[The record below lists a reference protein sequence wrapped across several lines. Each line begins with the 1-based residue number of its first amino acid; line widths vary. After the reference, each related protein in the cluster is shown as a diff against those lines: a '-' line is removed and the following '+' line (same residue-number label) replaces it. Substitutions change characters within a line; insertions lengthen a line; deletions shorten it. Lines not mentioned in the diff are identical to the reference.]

1 MSAESPPVSAN
12 AATPGQRRTVLARF
26 RRHRLAAAASVVLVL
41 VAVFAFVGPLLW
53 RYGHDEITPDN
64 SQPPSAV
71 HPLGTDSLGHDLLA
85 QVMRGTQQ
93 SLLIALTVALGAALV
108 GTVIG
113 IVAGYYRGR
122 TDALLMRLVD
132 LFLTVP
138 TIAVAAVLGHNF
150 AGNGGWV
157 LIAVVLAAL
166 MWTSVAR
173 VVRGVVLGLRE
184 REFVSAARA
193 LGSSDLRIMVRH
205 ILPNVAAPII
215 VSVTILVATAILA
228 ETALSF
234 IGFGV
239 QPPDTS
245 LGLLVANAQSA
256 VATRPWLFY
265 FPGLVI
271 LLIALSINFIG
282 DGLRDAFDPTQTKG
296 PRRRRYLAQPAARID
311 PVPDDVLLSVRDLRV
326 VFAADNGDV
335 PAVRHLDLD
344 LRRGEVV
351 GLVGESGSGKSV
363 SAAALM
369 GLLPPT
375 ATVSGSIRFA
385 GQELVGL
392 AEPRFRRLRG
402 SRIAMVF
409 QDPMSSL
416 SPVHTIGDQVAE
428 AVRVHQACTRAAAR
442 ARAVEL
448 LDTVGIPDARNRLGD
463 YPHQF
468 SGGMRQRVV
477 IAMAI
482 ANDPD
487 LIIADEPTTALDVT
501 VQAQVLAALRA
512 VRERTGAAILLIT
525 HDLGIVAEIADRI
538 AVMYAGRLVEVGTA
552 ADVFDHP
559 AMPYTRGLLNSVPRL
574 DRPADEELWA
584 IPGSPPTMTALPPG
598 CAFAPRCTISTPDC
612 SVAVP
617 DLVPVAAGHRAA
629 CLHLPPHDDPPTG
642 TRPHLADPGKAV
654 TT

>member
-1 MSAESPPVSAN
+1 MSADSSPAPV
-12 AATPGQRRTVLARF
+12 TGTEPGRWRTVAARF
-26 RRHRLAAAASVVLVL
+26 LRHRPAVAALAVLTL
-41 VAVFAFVGPLLW
+41 VALFAFVGPSLW
-53 RYGHDEITPDN
+53 HYGYDQITPDN
-64 SQPPSAV
+64 SRPPSAA

-93 SLLIALTVALGAALV
+93 SLLIALSVALGAALIGTLV
-108 GTVIG
+108 GV
-113 IVAGYYRGR
+113 VAGFHRGR
-122 TDALLMRLVD
+122 ADALLMRVVD

-150 AGNGGWV
+150 AGESGWF
-157 LIAVVLAAL
+157 LIAAVLAAL
-166 MWTSVAR
+166 MWTTVAR

-184 REFVSAARA
+184 REFVAAARA
-193 LGSSDLRIMVRH
+193 LGASNTRIMVSH
-205 ILPNVAAPII
+205 ILPNIAGPII
-215 VSVTILVATAILA
+215 VSVTVLVAGAILA

-256 VATRPWLFY
+256 VGTRPWLFY
-265 FPGLVI
+265 SPGVVI

-282 DGLRDAFDPTQTKG
+282 DGLRDALDPAQTRG
-296 PRRRRYLAQPAARID
+296 PRRRRYLAR
-311 PVPDDVLLSVRDLRV
+311 PVERTDVIPDDVLLSVRDLRV
-326 VFAADNGDV
+326 VFAAPGDDV

-363 SAAALM
+363 SAAAIM
-369 GLLPPT
+369 GLLPPA
-375 ATVSGSIRFA
+375 ATVSGSIRLA

-392 AEPRFRRLRG
+392 AESRYRRLRG
-402 SRIAMVF
+402 RRVAMVF

-428 AVRVHQACTRAAAR
+428 AVRVHQGGSWAAAR
-442 ARAVEL
+442 DRAAEL
-448 LDTVGIPDARNRLGD
+448 LDIVGVPDARNRLRD

-525 HDLGIVAEIADRI
+525 HDLGIVAEVADRI
-538 AVMYAGRLVEVGTA
+538 AVMYAGRLVETGTA
-552 ADVFDHP
+552 ADVFDRP
-559 AMPYTRGLLNSVPRL
+559 AMPYTRGLLESVPRL
-574 DRPADEELWA
+574 DRPAEEELWA
-584 IPGSPPTMTALPPG
+584 IPGSPPTMTALPSG
-598 CAFAPRCTISTPDC
+598 CAFAPRCASRTAECAESEPG
-612 SVAVP
+612 
-617 DLVPVAAGHRAA
+617 LRPVSAGHLAA
-629 CLHLPPHDDPPTG
+629 CLHLTAERTP
-642 TRPHLADPGKAV
+642 RR
-654 TT
+654 

>member
-1 MSAESPPVSAN
+1 MSAESSPMP
-12 AATPGQRRTVLARF
+12 AAGAEPGQWRTVIARF
-26 RRHRLAAAASVVLVL
+26 RRHRLAVVSLVVLVL
-41 VAVFAFVGPLLW
+41 VALFAFVGPLLW
-53 RYGHDEITPDN
+53 HYQYDQITPDN
-64 SQPPSAV
+64 SKPPSAT

-93 SLLIALTVALGAALV
+93 SLLIALSVALGAALI
-108 GTVIG
+108 GTVTG
-113 IVAGYYRGR
+113 IVAGFYRGR
-122 TDALLMRLVD
+122 TDALLMRVVD

-150 AGNGGWV
+150 AGESGWF
-157 LIAVVLAAL
+157 LIAAVLAAL
-166 MWTSVAR
+166 MWTTVAR

-184 REFVSAARA
+184 REFVAAARS
-193 LGSSDLRIMVRH
+193 LGASNVRIMASH
-205 ILPNVAAPII
+205 ILPNVAGPII
-215 VSVTILVATAILA
+215 VSVTILVASAILA

-245 LGLLVANAQSA
+245 LGLLIANAQSA
-256 VATRPWLFY
+256 VGTRPWLFY
-265 FPGLVI
+265 SPGVVI

-282 DGLRDAFDPTQTKG
+282 DGLRDALDPAQTRG
-296 PRRRRYLAQPAARID
+296 PRRRRYLAQPAQRTDVI
-311 PVPDDVLLSVRDLRV
+311 PDEALLSIRDLKV
-326 VFAADNGDV
+326 MFAADGGDV
-335 PAVRHLDLD
+335 PAVRRLDLD

-363 SAAALM
+363 SAAAIM

-385 GQELVGL
+385 GKELVGL
-392 AEPRFRRLRG
+392 AEPQYRRLRG
-402 SRIAMVF
+402 RRVAMVF

-428 AVRVHQACTRAAAR
+428 AVRVHQGCSWAAAR
-442 ARAVEL
+442 DRAVEL
-448 LDTVGIPDARNRLGD
+448 LDVVGVPDARNRLRD

-525 HDLGIVAEIADRI
+525 HDLGIVAQVADRI
-538 AVMYAGRLVEVGTA
+538 AVMYAGRLVETGTA
-552 ADVFDHP
+552 VDVFDHP
-559 AMPYTRGLLNSVPRL
+559 AMPYTRGLLDSIPRL
-574 DRPADEELWA
+574 DRPADDELWA
-584 IPGSPPTMTALPPG
+584 IPGSPPTMTALPAG
-598 CAFAPRCTISTPDC
+598 CAFAPRCAIRTAECAGSE
-612 SVAVP
+612 P
-617 DLVPVAAGHRAA
+617 DLRPVSAGHLAA
-629 CLHLPPHDDPPTG
+629 CLHLTVER
-642 TRPHLADPGKAV
+642 T
-654 TT
+654 

>member
-1 MSAESPPVSAN
+1 MPAAGAE
-12 AATPGQRRTVLARF
+12 PGQWRTVIARF
-26 RRHRLAAAASVVLVL
+26 RRHRLAVVSLVVLVL
-41 VAVFAFVGPLLW
+41 VALFAFVGPLLW
-53 RYGHDEITPDN
+53 HYRYDQITPDN
-64 SQPPSAV
+64 SQPPSAT

-93 SLLIALTVALGAALV
+93 SLLIALSVALGAALI
-108 GTVIG
+108 GTVTG
-113 IVAGYYRGR
+113 IVAGFYRGR
-122 TDALLMRLVD
+122 TDAVLMRVVD

-150 AGNGGWV
+150 AGESGWF
-157 LIAVVLAAL
+157 LIAAVLAAL
-166 MWTSVAR
+166 MWTTVAR

-184 REFVSAARA
+184 REFVAAARS
-193 LGSSDLRIMVRH
+193 LGASNVRIMASH
-205 ILPNVAAPII
+205 ILPNVAGPII
-215 VSVTILVATAILA
+215 VSVTILVAGAILA

-245 LGLLVANAQSA
+245 LGLLIANAQSA
-256 VATRPWLFY
+256 VGTRPWLFY
-265 FPGLVI
+265 SPGVVI

-282 DGLRDAFDPTQTKG
+282 DGLRDALDPAHTRG
-296 PRRRRYLAQPAARID
+296 PRRRRYLAQPAQRTDVI
-311 PVPDDVLLSVRDLRV
+311 PDEVLLSIRDLRV
-326 VFAADNGDV
+326 VFAADGGDV
-335 PAVRHLDLD
+335 PAVRRLDLD

-363 SAAALM
+363 SAAAIM

-385 GQELVGL
+385 GQEVIGL
-392 AEPRFRRLRG
+392 AEPQYRRLRG
-402 SRIAMVF
+402 RRVAMVF

-428 AVRVHQACTRAAAR
+428 AVRVHQGCSWAAAR
-442 ARAVEL
+442 DRAVEL
-448 LDTVGIPDARNRLGD
+448 LDVVGVPDARNRLRD

-525 HDLGIVAEIADRI
+525 HDLGIVAQVADRI
-538 AVMYAGRLVEVGTA
+538 AVMYAGRLVETGTA
-552 ADVFDHP
+552 VDVFDHP
-559 AMPYTRGLLNSVPRL
+559 AMPYTRGLLDSIPRL
-574 DRPADEELWA
+574 DRPADDELWA
-584 IPGSPPTMTALPPG
+584 IPGSPPTMTALPAG
-598 CAFAPRCTISTPDC
+598 CAFAPRCAIRTAECAESE
-612 SVAVP
+612 P
-617 DLVPVAAGHRAA
+617 DLRQVSAGHLAA
-629 CLHLPPHDDPPTG
+629 CLHLTVE
-642 TRPHLADPGKAV
+642 RM
-654 TT
+654 

>member
-1 MSAESPPVSAN
+1 MSADPPPVPAT
-12 AATPGQRRTVLARF
+12 AATPGQWRAVFARF
-26 RRHRLAAAASVVLVL
+26 RRHRLAAAALVVLAL
-41 VAVFAFVGPLLW
+41 VALFAFVGPLLW

-64 SQPPSAV
+64 SQPPSTI

-93 SLLIALTVALGAALV
+93 SLLIALTVALGAAVV
-108 GTVIG
+108 GTAIG
-113 IVAGYYRGR
+113 IVAGYYRG
-122 TDALLMRLVD
+122 TVDALLMRLVD

-150 AGNGGWV
+150 AGSSGGWV

-193 LGSSDLRIMVRH
+193 LGSSDLRIMARH
-205 ILPNVAAPII
+205 ILPNVAGPII

-282 DGLRDAFDPTQTKG
+282 DGLRDALDPTQTKG
-296 PRRRRYLAQPAARID
+296 PRRRRYLARPVARID
-311 PVPDDVLLSVRDLRV
+311 AVSEDVLLSVRDLRV
-326 VFAADNGDV
+326 VFAADGGDV

-363 SAAALM
+363 SAAAMM

-375 ATVSGSIRFA
+375 ATVSGSICFA
-385 GQELVGL
+385 GQELIGL
-392 AEPRFRRLRG
+392 TEPRFRRLRG

-428 AVRVHQACTRAAAR
+428 AVRIHRACSRNEARERAI
-442 ARAVEL
+442 EL

-512 VRERTGAAILLIT
+512 VRERTGTAILMIT

-559 AMPYTRGLLNSVPRL
+559 AMPYTRGLLDSVPRL

-584 IPGSPPTMTALPPG
+584 IPGSPPAMTALPAG
-598 CAFAPRCTISTPDC
+598 CAFAPRCTFRTPDC
-612 SVAVP
+612 STAVP
-617 DLVPVAAGHRAA
+617 ELVPLTAGHRAA
-629 CLHLPPHDDPPTG
+629 CLRLTPTGDPPPEPAT
-642 TRPHLADPGKAV
+642 TTPTHERP
-654 TT
+654 

>member
-1 MSAESPPVSAN
+1 MSADSSPPPV
-12 AATPGQRRTVLARF
+12 TGTEPGQWRTVAARF
-26 RRHRLAAAASVVLVL
+26 LRHRLAVAALAVLVL
-41 VAVFAFVGPLLW
+41 VALFAFVGPLLW
-53 RYGHDEITPDN
+53 HYGYDEITPDN
-64 SQPPSAV
+64 SRPPSAA

-93 SLLIALTVALGAALV
+93 SLLIALSVALGAALI
-108 GTVIG
+108 GTVTG
-113 IVAGYYRGR
+113 VVAGFHRGKA
-122 TDALLMRLVD
+122 DALLMRVVD

-150 AGNGGWV
+150 AGKSGWF
-157 LIAVVLAAL
+157 LIAAVLAAL
-166 MWTSVAR
+166 MWTTVAR

-184 REFVSAARA
+184 REFVAAARA
-193 LGSSDLRIMVRH
+193 LGASNTRIMVSH
-205 ILPNVAAPII
+205 ILPNIAGPII
-215 VSVTILVATAILA
+215 VSVTILVASAILA

-256 VATRPWLFY
+256 VGTRPWLFY
-265 FPGLVI
+265 SPGVVI

-282 DGLRDAFDPTQTKG
+282 DGLRDALDPAQTRG
-296 PRRRRYLAQPAARID
+296 PRRRRYLAQPVERADVI
-311 PVPDDVLLSVRDLRV
+311 PDDVLLSVRDLRV
-326 VFAADNGDV
+326 VFAAPGDDV

-363 SAAALM
+363 TAAAIM
-369 GLLPPT
+369 GLLPPA
-375 ATVSGSIRFA
+375 ATVGGSVRLA

-392 AEPRFRRLRG
+392 AEPRYRRLRG
-402 SRIAMVF
+402 RRVAMVF

-428 AVRVHQACTRAAAR
+428 AVRVHQGGSWAAAR
-442 ARAVEL
+442 DRAAEL
-448 LDTVGIPDARNRLGD
+448 LDVVGVPDARNRLRD

-525 HDLGIVAEIADRI
+525 HDLGIVAEVADRI
-538 AVMYAGRLVEVGTA
+538 AVMYAGRLVETGTA
-552 ADVFDHP
+552 ADVFDSP
-559 AMPYTRGLLNSVPRL
+559 AMPYTRGLLDSVPRL

-584 IPGSPPTMTALPPG
+584 IPGSPPTLTALPSG
-598 CAFAPRCTISTPDC
+598 CAFAPRCARRTAECDESEPGLRQVSD
-612 SVAVP
+612 
-617 DLVPVAAGHRAA
+617 GHLAA
-629 CLHLPPHDDPPTG
+629 CLHLTVERTP
-642 TRPHLADPGKAV
+642 R
-654 TT
+654 

>member
-1 MSAESPPVSAN
+1 MSAESSPMP
-12 AATPGQRRTVLARF
+12 AAGAEPGQWRTVIARF
-26 RRHRLAAAASVVLVL
+26 RRHRLAVVSLVVLVL
-41 VAVFAFVGPLLW
+41 VALFAFVGPLLW
-53 RYGHDEITPDN
+53 HYRYDQITPDN
-64 SQPPSAV
+64 SQPPSAT

-93 SLLIALTVALGAALV
+93 SLLIALSVALGAALI
-108 GTVIG
+108 GTVTG
-113 IVAGYYRGR
+113 IVAGFYRGR
-122 TDALLMRLVD
+122 TDAVLMRVVD

-150 AGNGGWV
+150 AGESGWF
-157 LIAVVLAAL
+157 LIAAVLAAL
-166 MWTSVAR
+166 MWTTVAR

-184 REFVSAARA
+184 REFVAAARS
-193 LGSSDLRIMVRH
+193 LGASNARIMASH
-205 ILPNVAAPII
+205 ILPNVAGPII
-215 VSVTILVATAILA
+215 VSVTILVASAILA

-245 LGLLVANAQSA
+245 LGLLIANAQSA
-256 VATRPWLFY
+256 VSTRPWLFY
-265 FPGLVI
+265 SPGVVI

-282 DGLRDAFDPTQTKG
+282 DGLRDALDPAHTRG
-296 PRRRRYLAQPAARID
+296 PRRRRYLAQPAQRTDVI
-311 PVPDDVLLSVRDLRV
+311 PDEVLLSIRDLRV
-326 VFAADNGDV
+326 VFAADGGDV
-335 PAVRHLDLD
+335 PAVRRLDLD

-363 SAAALM
+363 SAAAIM

-385 GQELVGL
+385 GQEVIGL
-392 AEPRFRRLRG
+392 AEPQYRRLRG
-402 SRIAMVF
+402 RRVAMVF

-428 AVRVHQACTRAAAR
+428 AVRVHQGCSWAAAR
-442 ARAVEL
+442 DRAVEL
-448 LDTVGIPDARNRLGD
+448 LDVVGVPDARNRLRD

-525 HDLGIVAEIADRI
+525 HDLGIVAQVADRI
-538 AVMYAGRLVEVGTA
+538 AVMYAGRLVETGTA
-552 ADVFDHP
+552 VDVFDHP
-559 AMPYTRGLLNSVPRL
+559 AMPYTRGLLDSIPRL
-574 DRPADEELWA
+574 DRPADDELWA
-584 IPGSPPTMTALPPG
+584 IPGSPPTMTALPAG
-598 CAFAPRCTISTPDC
+598 CAFAPRCAISTAEC
-612 SVAVP
+612 AEREP
-617 DLVPVAAGHRAA
+617 DLRQVSAGHLAA
-629 CLHLPPHDDPPTG
+629 CLHLTVE
-642 TRPHLADPGKAV
+642 RM
-654 TT
+654 

>member
-1 MSAESPPVSAN
+1 MSVESPPVSAPV
-12 AATPGQRRTVLARF
+12 AAPGPWRGVLARF
-26 RRHRLAAAASVVLVL
+26 RRHRLAAAALVVLVL
-41 VAVFAFVGPLLW
+41 VALFAFVGPLLW
-53 RYGHDEITPDN
+53 RYGHDDITPDN
-64 SQPPSAV
+64 SQPPSGA

-93 SLLIALTVALGAALV
+93 SLLIALTVAFGAAVV

-150 AGNGGWV
+150 AGSGGGWM
-157 LIAVVLAAL
+157 LIAAVLAAL

-184 REFVSAARA
+184 REFISAARA
-193 LGSSDLRIMVRH
+193 LGSSDVRIMLRH
-205 ILPNVAAPII
+205 VLPNVAAPII

-271 LLIALSINFIG
+271 LLIALSINFVG
-282 DGLRDAFDPTQTKG
+282 DGLRDALDPTQTRG
-296 PRRRRYLAQPAARID
+296 PRRRRYLAQPAARTD
-311 PVPDDVLLSVRDLRV
+311 AVPDDVLLSVRDLRV
-326 VFAADNGDV
+326 VFAADGGDV

-375 ATVSGSIRFA
+375 ATVSGSIHFA

-392 AEPRFRRLRG
+392 AEPQFRRLRG

-428 AVRVHQACTRAAAR
+428 AVRVHQGCSRAAAR

-512 VRERTGAAILLIT
+512 VRERTGAAILMIT

-552 ADVFDHP
+552 ADVFDNP
-559 AMPYTRGLLNSVPRL
+559 SMPYTQGLLGSVPRL

-584 IPGSPPTMTALPPG
+584 IPGSPPSMTALPAG
-598 CAFAPRCTISTPDC
+598 CAFAPRCGIRTPDC
-612 SVAVP
+612 SAAVP
-617 DLVPVAAGHRAA
+617 NLVPVTVGHLAA
-629 CLHLPPHDDPPTG
+629 CLLLPPPGDALPG
-642 TRPHLADPGKAV
+642 TATTSSIPERP
-654 TT
+654 

>member
-1 MSAESPPVSAN
+1 MSAESSPTP
-12 AATPGQRRTVLARF
+12 AAGAEPGQWRTVIARF
-26 RRHRLAAAASVVLVL
+26 RRHRLAVVALVVLVL
-41 VAVFAFVGPLLW
+41 VTLFAFAGPTLW
-53 RYGHDEITPDN
+53 HYRYDQITPDN
-64 SQPPSAV
+64 SKPPSAT
-71 HPLGTDSLGHDLLA
+71 HPLGTDALGHDLLA

-93 SLLIALTVALGAALV
+93 SLLIALSVALGAALI

-113 IVAGYYRGR
+113 IVAGFYRGR
-122 TDALLMRLVD
+122 ADALLMRTVD

-150 AGNGGWV
+150 AGESGWF
-157 LIAVVLAAL
+157 LIAAVLAAL
-166 MWTSVAR
+166 MWTTVAR

-184 REFVSAARA
+184 REFVAAARA
-193 LGSSDLRIMVRH
+193 LGASNVRIMALH
-205 ILPNVAAPII
+205 ILPNVAGPII
-215 VSVTILVATAILA
+215 VSVTVLVAGAVLA

-245 LGLLVANAQSA
+245 LGLLIANAQSA
-256 VATRPWLFY
+256 VGTRPWLFY
-265 FPGLVI
+265 SPGVVI
-271 LLIALSINFIG
+271 LLIALSINFVG
-282 DGLRDAFDPTQTKG
+282 DGLRDALDPAQTRG
-296 PRRRRYLAQPAARID
+296 PRRRRYLARPARRTDAT
-311 PVPDDVLLSVRDLRV
+311 PDEVLLSIRDLKV
-326 VFAADNGDV
+326 VFAADGGDV
-335 PAVRHLDLD
+335 PAVRRLDLD
-344 LRRGEVV
+344 LSRGEVV

-363 SAAALM
+363 SAAAIM

-375 ATVSGSIRFA
+375 ATVSGSIRLS
-385 GQELVGL
+385 GEELVGL
-392 AEPRFRRLRG
+392 AEPRYRRLRG
-402 SRIAMVF
+402 RRVAMVF

-428 AVRVHQACTRAAAR
+428 AVRVHQGCSWAAAR
-442 ARAVEL
+442 DRAAEL
-448 LDTVGIPDARNRLGD
+448 LDVVGVPDARNRLRD

-525 HDLGIVAEIADRI
+525 HDLGIVAQMADRI
-538 AVMYAGRLVEVGTA
+538 AVMYAGRLVETGTA

-559 AMPYTRGLLNSVPRL
+559 AMPYTRGLLDSVPRL
-574 DRPADEELWA
+574 DRPADDELWA
-584 IPGSPPTMTALPPG
+584 IPGSPPTMTALPAG
-598 CAFAPRCTISTPDC
+598 CAFAPRCAIRTAECAESEPD
-612 SVAVP
+612 P
-617 DLVPVAAGHRAA
+617 RPVSAGHHAA
-629 CLHLPPHDDPPTG
+629 CLHLTVER
-642 TRPHLADPGKAV
+642 T
-654 TT
+654 

>member
-1 MSAESPPVSAN
+1 MSAESSPMP
-12 AATPGQRRTVLARF
+12 AAGAEPGQWRTVIARF
-26 RRHRLAAAASVVLVL
+26 RRHRLAVVSLVVLVL
-41 VAVFAFVGPLLW
+41 VALFAFVGPLLW
-53 RYGHDEITPDN
+53 HYRYDQITPDN
-64 SQPPSAV
+64 SQPPSAT

-93 SLLIALTVALGAALV
+93 SLLIALSVALGAALI
-108 GTVIG
+108 GTVTG
-113 IVAGYYRGR
+113 IVAGFYRGR
-122 TDALLMRLVD
+122 TDAVLMRVVD

-150 AGNGGWV
+150 AGESGWF
-157 LIAVVLAAL
+157 LIAAVLAAL
-166 MWTSVAR
+166 MWTTVAR

-184 REFVSAARA
+184 REFVAAARS
-193 LGSSDLRIMVRH
+193 LGASNVRIMASH
-205 ILPNVAAPII
+205 ILPNVAGPII
-215 VSVTILVATAILA
+215 VSVTILVAGAILA

-245 LGLLVANAQSA
+245 LGLLIANAQSA
-256 VATRPWLFY
+256 VGTRPWLFY
-265 FPGLVI
+265 SPGVVI

-282 DGLRDAFDPTQTKG
+282 DGLRDALDPAHTRG
-296 PRRRRYLAQPAARID
+296 PRRRRYLAQPAQRTDVI
-311 PVPDDVLLSVRDLRV
+311 PDEVLLSIRDLRV
-326 VFAADNGDV
+326 VFAADGGDV
-335 PAVRHLDLD
+335 PAVRRLDLD

-363 SAAALM
+363 SAAAIM

-385 GQELVGL
+385 GQEVIGL
-392 AEPRFRRLRG
+392 AEPQYRRLRG
-402 SRIAMVF
+402 RRVAMVF

-428 AVRVHQACTRAAAR
+428 AVRVHQGCSWAAAR
-442 ARAVEL
+442 DRAVEL
-448 LDTVGIPDARNRLGD
+448 LDVVGVPDARNRLRD

-525 HDLGIVAEIADRI
+525 HDLGIVAQVADRI
-538 AVMYAGRLVEVGTA
+538 AVMYAGRLVETGTA
-552 ADVFDHP
+552 VDVFDHP
-559 AMPYTRGLLNSVPRL
+559 AMPYTRGLLDSIPRL
-574 DRPADEELWA
+574 DRPADDELWA
-584 IPGSPPTMTALPPG
+584 IPGSPPTMTALPAG
-598 CAFAPRCTISTPDC
+598 CAFAPRCAIRTAECAESE
-612 SVAVP
+612 P
-617 DLVPVAAGHRAA
+617 DLRQVSAGHLAA
-629 CLHLPPHDDPPTG
+629 CLHLTVE
-642 TRPHLADPGKAV
+642 RM
-654 TT
+654 